1 MELYLDQ
8 FGSLLSGPDSVGDV
22 VVKLHPPSVTGLR
35 SVSLLD
41 LEDEGA
47 TIDPVLPTPA
57 ATVGPSPAPVEVVT
71 KVASLAVATSIVQPS
86 EILEGVVSED
96 AGAVATAACKDRMGA
111 EAVLMGDDTRDDGQ
125 HRFDELGR
133 VILPRPI
140 DFQGPDIDP

>member
-1 MELYLDQ
+1 MELCLDQ

-22 VVKLHPPSVTGLR
+22 VVKLHPSSGTGLL

-57 ATVGPSPAPVEVVT
+57 ATVGPSPTPVEVVT

-86 EILEGVVSED
+86 EILGVLLAKMLVP
-96 AGAVATAACKDRMGA
+96 
-111 EAVLMGDDTRDDGQ
+111 L
-125 HRFDELGR
+125 
-133 VILPRPI
+133 LPRCARTGWG
-140 DFQGPDIDP
+140 QRQS